1 MLMTRTT
8 PNLKKNAPLHDTNP
22 IVATKL
28 TQYVGFFAIGYILAT
43 SIFMMIQTKFALSSQ
58 LVTVISILVGAYIAV
73 HKFVKHQHRALN
85 RSEINRLT
93 LGSMGSVWLLTAV
106 YVFALWVFVFDAVS
120 REVLLDMTRQQPLP
134 LLGAVVMILLLTL
147 VSARLG
153 IWVFNRAIA
162 PK

>member
-8 PNLKKNAPLHDTNP
+8 SNLKKNLPLNDINP

-43 SIFMMIQTKFALSSQ
+43 SIFMMVQTKFALSSQ

-153 IWVFNRAIA
+153 IWVFNRALA